1 MKKFD
6 IFVYFLLA
14 IAGVNWG
21 LVGLFDFNLVE
32 FLFRSSRIDTV
43 VYVAIGIAG
52 VYQIFGWKA
61 ICGRCRKK

>member
-6 IFVYFLLA
+6 AFVFFLLA

-43 VYVAIGIAG
+43 VYVAIGLGGA
-52 VYQIFGWKA
+52 YQILACKS
-61 ICGRCRKK
+61 ICARCRKK